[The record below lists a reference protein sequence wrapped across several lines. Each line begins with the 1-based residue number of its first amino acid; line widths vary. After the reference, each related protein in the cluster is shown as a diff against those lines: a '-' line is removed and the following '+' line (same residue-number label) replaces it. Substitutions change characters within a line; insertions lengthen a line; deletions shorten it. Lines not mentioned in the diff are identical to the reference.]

1 MNKLKHLIKKSLLP
15 VTSVIL
21 FGLTVI
27 YWNNQNYGLALEYN
41 GKKIATVPN
50 EKVYSEASKMLTDQL
65 EPKFKNKVENNSPNL
80 KLIAVNKR
88 TCCESPKDI
97 TEKIIEE
104 SSDEFSKGYGLYV
117 NKKLVA
123 ASKDRQ
129 NIQETLN
136 KKLDKEK
143 ANHPD
148 WEVTFEEN
156 INVEHGI
163 FEPNQIKNAKE
174 IEKIANSKVTSY
186 REYTVAEE
194 DNVENLTQK
203 LNISKEEILKSSNAT
218 YGNICVGDKI
228 KIKEEKNL
236 LNVKIF
242 KTKTEEEETA
252 FSTETVV
259 DSSKEENYKQVTQ
272 EGKNGKNSVTYE
284 TRLLNNGQE
293 ETEQIN
299 VTIIEKPTNEKII
312 IGASKIEND
321 GNLIWP
327 VPFTKKI
334 TSPFGMRGKS
344 MHKGIDISS
353 PGIAGKNI
361 IAAGSGTV
369 KRVFYSKNG
378 YGKCVFVDHG
388 DGVVTVY
395 GHCQNIFVTEG
406 DKVKQGEAIATVGT
420 TGDSSGPHLH
430 FEIRK
435 NNTPQD
441 PQKYFEN

>member
-41 GKKIATVPN
+41 GKEIATVPN
-50 EKVYSEASKMLTDQL
+50 EKVYSEASKMLTAQL
-65 EPKFKNKVENNSPNL
+65 EPEFKNKVENNPPNL

-117 NKKLVA
+117 NGKLVA

-148 WEVTFEEN
+148 WEVAFEEN

-163 FEPNQIKNAKE
+163 FELNQIKNAKE
-174 IEKIANSKVTSY
+174 IEKIVNSKVTSY

-203 LNISKEEILKSSNAT
+203 LNMSKEEILKSSNAT
-218 YGNICVGDKI
+218 DGNICAGDKI

-334 TSPFGMRGKS
+334 TSPFGMRGRS

-353 PGIAGKNI
+353 RGIAGKDI

-369 KRVFYSKNG
+369 ELVSYSKKG
-378 YGKCVFVDHG
+378 YGNHLIINHG
-388 DGVVTVY
+388 NGKKTLY
-395 GHCQNIFVTEG
+395 AHCQSICVN
-406 DKVKQGEAIATVGT
+406 QGSKIKKGETIAKVGT
-420 TGDSSGPHLH
+420 TGNSSGNHLH
-430 FEIRK
+430 FEVRV
-435 NNTPQD
+435 NGAAQN
-441 PQKYFEN
+441 PQKYV